1 MKHYTRF
8 GAVALIEKY
17 NIKRKRRS
25 CHLRFLFM
33 AKDAIL
39 FLPAKLEQLAKV
51 VTGGDLEN
59 AVLVGVLFYI

>member
-17 NIKRKRRS
+17 NMKRKRRS
-25 CHLRFLFM
+25 CHLRFFM

-51 VTGGDLEN
+51 VTGGNLEN